1 MLNHFR
7 SWPEQQFVPAITDK
21 GRKSNGRSFP
31 AGKIPG
37 YEFYLENQVLLK
49 LACLFNAG
57 CKDIPNG
64 WSFALD
70 NLF

>member
-1 MLNHFR
+1 MLNFFR
-7 SWPEQQFVPAITDK
+7 IWPDQQFLPAITDK
-21 GRKSNGRSFP
+21 GRKSNGRNFP

-37 YEFYLENQVLLK
+37 YELYIECDVLLAIARGFH
-49 LACLFNAG
+49 LG
-57 CKDIPNG
+57 CKDLLNG